1 MMPIMHDDQAL
12 LPTTDSKENA
22 LVSLVIPIYNEAQC
36 LSQNVLLLEDYLNA
50 RGTDYELILV
60 DDGSSDASG
69 KIGRQIVTH
78 NHRIHLSSHVV
89 NRGKGY
95 AVRTG
100 MLRAQGAYRI
110 FMDADLAVPVSYI
123 GECIDVLKQG
133 ADVVIGSRHLPGAC
147 SKIQEETLRRALGG
161 IYRRLVLSSFG
172 LTVSDITCGLKG
184 FRAAATDLVF
194 TRSRIDRWGYDAEIL
209 FLAQKLDMV
218 IREIPV
224 HWYHSFDSD
233 VHILKDSIRT
243 FAEMVQIYLQY
254 IAGRYRLPRQ

>member
-1 MMPIMHDDQAL
+1 MTPIMRHHQAV
-12 LPTTDSKENA
+12 LPATGGKENA
-22 LVSLVIPIYNEAQC
+22 LVSLVIPMFNEARC
-36 LSQNVLLLEDYLNA
+36 LAQNVSLLEDYLTV
-50 RGTDYELILV
+50 RGMNYEIILV
-60 DDGSSDASG
+60 DDGSRDAS
-69 KIGRQIVTH
+69 RQIGQQIAAQ
-78 NHRIHLSSHVV
+78 NHRVRLQGDVI

-100 MLRAQGAYRI
+100 MLQAQGAYRI
-110 FMDADLAVPVSYI
+110 FMDADLAVPVSYV

-147 SKIQEETLRRALGG
+147 IKIQEETLRRALGG

-172 LTVSDITCGLKG
+172 LKVSDITCGLKG
-184 FRAAATDLVF
+184 FSAAATSPVF

-209 FLAQKLDMV
+209 FLAQKLGMV

-233 VHILKDSIRT
+233 VRILQDSIRT
-243 FAEMVQIYLQY
+243 FVEMVQIFLRYA
-254 IAGRYRLPRQ
+254 AGRYRLPRH